1 MEEREEEKLT
11 AEQYHELYCKAF
23 ARLADIAEQTEKAM
37 VELEELM
44 LQMGDKS

>member
-1 MEEREEEKLT
+1 MKKETDGMLT